1 MIKRYYQNLKNYLKS
16 SKVLVILGPRR
27 VGKTTLLN
35 NFLNDYKKE
44 YRLDT
49 GDNLRLQGNLGSL
62 DFDAILEYAEG
73 VDLIAI
79 DEAQKIPNIGNV
91 LKIIADHYPDKKV
104 IVTGSSSFD
113 LTGQIGEPLTGRKRT
128 LKLYPISLL
137 ELKEEKKT
145 YDIKNFLENYLVY
158 GLYPSVVTAKS
169 QKDKRILLNEIV
181 DSYLL
186 KDIFEFERVKGAKIL
201 LDLLRLIAFQ
211 VGSEVSTTE
220 LGEKLGID
228 YKTVMRYLD
237 LFEKSFVVFNL
248 RGYSR
253 NLRKEVYKKSKYY
266 FYDTGIRNTI
276 IGNFNK
282 LNQRNDIGQLWE
294 NFIIMERVK
303 KQSYHEI
310 YANNYFWRTWDQQ
323 EIDWVEERGGKLY
336 GYEIK
341 WSDKKTPLSPKDWKK
356 NYKNAVYKVI
366 NKNNYFDFI
375 A

>member
-375 A
+375 T